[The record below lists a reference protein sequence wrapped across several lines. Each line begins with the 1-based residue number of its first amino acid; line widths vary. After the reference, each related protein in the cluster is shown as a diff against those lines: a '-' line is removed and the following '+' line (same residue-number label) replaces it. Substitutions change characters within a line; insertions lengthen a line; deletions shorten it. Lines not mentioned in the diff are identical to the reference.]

1 MISIIQQKHKKFEER
16 GFKSLNLATISL
28 TLVIKLKS
36 ASSKYKSLFLAN
48 QIGVFNLATLAMC

>member
-28 TLVIKLKS
+28 KLALKLRS
-36 ASSKYKSLFLAN
+36 VSSKYKSLFLDN
-48 QIGVFNLATLAMC
+48 QFGVLHLAT